1 MSLTIAH
8 FDLANQKM
16 SKIVHLCMLRIDI
29 IFAAVSDGQIL
40 PTNLIFFVL
49 WPSQRRNKKERVG
62 VESKMIHIGSV
73 FGKIQKRIL
82 TWYCVAIEA
91 AMSNL
96 ERTEKESH
104 TAEWDLLSSCCL
116 VGALLLVQKLSF
128 FIWKYCESPIFST
141 KIHFAKVFIFL
152 T

>member
-1 MSLTIAH
+1 MYTFLFRENNCYKEALEEYQIQQYLITISMSLTIAH

-16 SKIVHLCMLRIDI
+16 SKIVHLCTLRIDI

-82 TWYCVAIEA
+82 T
-91 AMSNL
+91 
-96 ERTEKESH
+96 
-104 TAEWDLLSSCCL
+104 
-116 VGALLLVQKLSF
+116 
-128 FIWKYCESPIFST
+128 
-141 KIHFAKVFIFL
+141 
-152 T
+152 